1 MTHPPECLLNLSL
14 ICPYDNA
21 WKILSYKPAYLSCI
35 HPGWSNFILCGPN
48 DLCTHSRNLVWTF
61 KSGNSY
67 WFSYSF
73 RVGLCWQRK
82 TAIENDIHS
91 SLGFNAFLLL
101 SSWLPWFFYS
111 FDSGSTVH
119 ADQGDMY
126 YSSHFPMLKYKFY
139 NSMLSLP
146 SLKYKYCLA
155 HLYTLCLSSR
165 ESQPFFLVPSNHS
178 HATHVSIIKTS
189 LYRQWS
195 STRGLN
201 FPGKMFQNPKEAGKD
216 T

>member
-1 MTHPPECLLNLSL
+1 MDLTSFLFSEILTNFRLYQEENLLWWSWILERTLHTWLLFFFSL
-14 ICPYDNA
+14 LDYPDSFTLL
-21 WKILSYKPAYLSCI
+21 ILVP
-35 HPGWSNFILCGPN
+35 
-48 DLCTHSRNLVWTF
+48 
-61 KSGNSY
+61 
-67 WFSYSF
+67 
-73 RVGLCWQRK
+73 Q
-82 TAIENDIHS
+82 
-91 SLGFNAFLLL
+91 
-101 SSWLPWFFYS
+101 
-111 FDSGSTVH
+111 STQT
-119 ADQGDMY
+119 QGDMY

-201 FPGKMFQNPKEAGKD
+201 FPGKMFQNPREAGKD